1 VPIIRAQI
9 VSEARALL
17 DESGLD
23 GLTLARRLGVKAP
36 TLYWHV
42 RDKADLRDAIAEYL
56 VPEHLAFV
64 LYAATGGD
72 FVLGGMQALFEHDLH
87 LALDEVAHG
96 ERRCPLDPGG
106 RRYGRACVACLHV
119 GEPSCRHFNR
129 SLDRDVMFDRSTG
142 YLASEMAEHITTS

>member
-1 VPIIRAQI
+1 VPIIRVQI

-96 ERRCPLDPGG
+96 ERRCQQEPKSAPGSGSEKCTTGSLVAVQAEG
-106 RRYGRACVACLHV
+106 RRPGA
-119 GEPSCRHFNR
+119 
-129 SLDRDVMFDRSTG
+129 
-142 YLASEMAEHITTS
+142 